1 MVVTKAELNY
11 YPEEVIEEKKLKKQ
25 ESPKNKKNPK
35 RQGKIN
41 PRLKLFG
48 LFLSVF
54 IMAFSLFILLGY
66 ANISKVSFEI
76 NQLENKR
83 NQLESEKAALVADL
97 EGIKSYRRIADEAMH
112 KLGMIYP
119 KEDQV
124 VYVSFGNDLDTNSQ
138 TEENKGFLKSVSEVF
153 GIFSSLF

>member
-11 YPEEVIEEKKLKKQ
+11 YPEEIIEEKKFQKQ
-25 ESPKNKKNPK
+25 ETPKNKKNLK
-35 RQGKIN
+35 RQTKIN

-48 LFLSVF
+48 LILSIL

-83 NQLESEKAALVADL
+83 NQLEFEKAALAADL
-97 EGIKSYRRIADEAMH
+97 EGIKSSRRIADEAMY
-112 KLGMIYP
+112 KLGMVYP

-124 VYVSFGNDLDTNSQ
+124 VYISLENDLDKKTPIDD
-138 TEENKGFLKSVSEVF
+138 NKGLFKGVSKVF